1 MGLPNPIGKM
11 QKPLA
16 NNHIEFPN
24 FLNMQEF
31 FDFSLKQNLLMNPRI
46 ILSQTYSPTLK
57 FLLRSFFFFLLSN
70 ISSRHR
76 RNYCNFI
83 FLPKFGRCTYTIL
96 GQFYNQLKR
105 SSVYNIYMDMS
116 PLAVSLFQ
124 IHFQISNNQ
133 TITVFPAL
141 EVAPVQKQCIYQ
153 NQELKAM
160 VK

>member
-1 MGLPNPIGKM
+1 
-11 QKPLA
+11 
-16 NNHIEFPN
+16 
-24 FLNMQEF
+24 
-31 FDFSLKQNLLMNPRI
+31 MNPRI

-57 FLLRSFFFFLLSN
+57 FLLRSFFFFFFLLSN

-141 EVAPVQKQCIYQ
+141 EVAPVQKQCVYQ
-153 NQELKAM
+153 KKRIKSNGQIIISTKKKKVAINYMAM
-160 VK
+160 LSRCMQHISQNS